1 MKRYRPYIIII
12 LLLISPCMM
21 AKDTWN
27 NAVFQ
32 GVKPL
37 ENKAY
42 RLRLINGDICTGISL
57 GKGIDA
63 LRENGSIEESIVL
76 KTLSN
81 VDTIYADDIAEISIL
96 EDSYRF
102 DSQLFLMPTANPI
115 KSNHS
120 LQITELCFAQ
130 AHIGWDRFSVI
141 AGASLIPGI
150 TWQEQVKLLNVKA
163 TIYQENNVDMP
174 GRYAF
179 ATGINLGF
187 ANSNNAIQHI
197 YAVGSFTMERTT
209 LTTTAFYKVGVSDIY
224 EAKASSFGSTLI
236 SMPNGTLGFG
246 IGFDT
251 RLSDRH
257 ETRAIAEL
265 WCLDLLKPRN
275 SAAFIG
281 IRLHSSVYAADF
293 GLSLFSAPF
302 IIPACSFKWMPF

>member
-1 MKRYRPYIIII
+1 M
-12 LLLISPCMM
+12 
-21 AKDTWN
+21 
-27 NAVFQ
+27 
-32 GVKPL
+32 
-37 ENKAY
+37 E
-42 RLRLINGDICTGISL
+42 
-57 GKGIDA
+57 DA
-63 LRENGSIEESIVL
+63 
-76 KTLSN
+76 
-81 VDTIYADDIAEISIL
+81 
-96 EDSYRF
+96 YRF

-163 TIYQENNVDMP
+163 TLYQENNVDMP